1 MEQKQMFLAWLLTA
15 VIATLG
21 LSSCSNELAP
31 DEPKREEMVDVVVS
45 TLLPETLQTYG
56 SNSGNG
62 GLANLEGR
70 EDPLYVRYIMEVYTE
85 SGTLVKRKFI
95 NKKMT
100 SGGTYRDAEFSLR
113 LFAGKYRIVLWADIA
128 KRVSSSL
135 PDYLTGSGLS
145 SDRLV
150 SPYFISDFG
159 DKTSGSEVLVRPVSD
174 TEWEAGSLATIRA
187 SVIQANVD
195 DVPNMPELY
204 DAFFCA
210 NTIELTDESETYDDF
225 VLTRPF
231 AKVRVITTDKGE
243 TQRSCDHSR
252 TVSTIGMGSNINT
265 TFNALTGQ
273 YSGAD
278 SDNGYWETQPHGIGA
293 YNNESGNEIT
303 VGVFYLPV
311 SQTADASVAHNLDFY
326 FTIYDTNG
334 KLLGR
339 NIHLNVPNVPLVGN
353 MLTTIRGKVLTG
365 TNKITVSIDG
375 KFTEPGFDVDN
386 ADNPTGSN

>member
-1 MEQKQMFLAWLLTA
+1 MFFAWLLTA

-45 TLLPETLQTYG
+45 TSLPETLQTYG
-56 SNSGNG
+56 SNSQNG
-62 GLANLEGR
+62 GLANLEGL
-70 EDPLYVRYIMEVYTE
+70 EDPLYVRYIMEIYTE
-85 SGTLVKRKFI
+85 SGTFVKRKF
-95 NKKMT
+95 NNPVMR
-100 SGGTYRDAEFSLR
+100 SGGDYRSAEFSLR
-113 LFAGKYRIVLWADIA
+113 LFAGTYQIVLWADIA
-128 KRVSSSL
+128 KKVSSPL
-135 PDYLTGSGLS
+135 PDYLSASGLS
-145 SDRLV
+145 TDRLV

-159 DKTSGSEVLVRPVSD
+159 AETSGSEVLVRPVSD
-174 TEWEAGSLATIRA
+174 TEWEEGSLATIRA
-187 SVIQANVD
+187 SVIPVSVD
-195 DVPNMPELY
+195 DVSCSPELY
-204 DAFFCA
+204 DAFSCTR
-210 NTIELTDESETYDDF
+210 TIEITDESETYDDF
-225 VLTRPF
+225 TLTRPF

-243 TQRSCDHSR
+243 TQRSCQHSL
-252 TVSTIGMGSNINT
+252 TVAKIGQNSGINT

-278 SDNGYWETQPHGIGA
+278 SDNGYWEKLPHPVGA

-311 SQTADASVAHNLDFY
+311 SQTADAEISHNLDFY
-326 FTIYDTNG
+326 FTIYDING
-334 KLLGR
+334 KLLGK

-353 MLTTIRGKVLTG
+353 KLTTIKGKVLTG